1 MAKISYEKSKFI
13 NKNPNEILAKIPMS
27 NGTEFFAIRY
37 MPKDDKVVYEDE
49 DIIIARIGTLNY
61 KQLTAC
67 TDYITKYRVTKGNEV
82 QEVYSTI
89 IAEDMKKDKLY
100 KQAVLDTLL
109 GNENVQSSNCFGY
122 VGTVSGNIGDVDSAY
137 QINEKY
143 FLTVNSVEAT
153 VVSEYI
159 KMIEKMKSAEKSKQ
173 GDEPEGRDD

>member
-1 MAKISYEKSKFI
+1 MARISYEKSKFI

-67 TDYITKYRVTKGNEV
+67 TDYITKYRVIKGNEV
-82 QEVYSTI
+82 QEIYSTI

-100 KQAVLDTLL
+100 RQAVLDTLL
-109 GNENVQSSNCFGY
+109 GNENVQSSNCSGY
-122 VGTVSGNIGDVDSAY
+122 IGTVSEKIENADSAY

-143 FLTVNSVEAT
+143 FLTASSVEAT
-153 VVSEYI
+153 VVSEYV
-159 KMIEKMKSAEKSKQ
+159 KMIKKIKAEQDK
-173 GDEPEGRDD
+173 ERDD